1 MRGQSINHASNTNMV
16 FTFKMYALLRL
27 QTTAPR
33 VPRRGKHDRQS
44 TSNTSSTPQ
53 QGEQPRRQ
61 RAPVV
66 AGRSSAAS
74 NKIAAAKILRKKAV
88 LCLDNLSTGN
98 SCTPSDI
105 KSLVSGLSAEVFVFE
120 VKPRRRRGEDAD
132 DAVDRKA
139 FWL

>member
-33 VPRRGKHDRQS
+33 VPRRGKRDRQS

-66 AGRSSAAS
+66 AGRSSVAG

-88 LCLDNLSTGN
+88 FCLDNMSN

-105 KSLVSGLSAEVFVFE
+105 KSLLSGVGGGLLCF
-120 VKPRRRRGEDAD
+120 
-132 DAVDRKA
+132 
-139 FWL
+139 